1 MRHTIPFDTYAY
13 VKQLTAAGV
22 PESQAE
28 VHARALAAL
37 VDEELATKRD
47 LEELRIATKHDLDE
61 LRIATKRD
69 LDELRIATKRDLD
82 EFRIAT
88 QRDLT
93 ETELRLKAHGEAE
106 LRKQMLWFFSMQTAL
121 LAIAV
126 AVIAAIVKLV

>member
-47 LEELRIATKHDLDE
+47 IEE

-69 LDELRIATKRDLD
+69 IDELRIAS
-82 EFRIAT
+82 

-93 ETELRLKAHGEAE
+93 ETELRLKAHLEGE
-106 LRKQMLWFFSMQTAL
+106 LRKQMLWFFAVQTGL
-121 LAIAV
+121 LAAAV
-126 AVIAAIVKLV
+126 AVIVAIVKLV